1 MANQSKLIGTVIG
14 ALAAGAVLGLLF
26 APDKGSETRSKVKD
40 KSGKWADKMTD
51 LVKQAAKHMKEK
63 KMEAGGEFPAY

>member
-1 MANQSKLIGTVIG
+1 LIGTVIG

-26 APDKGSETRSKVKD
+26 APDKGSETRTKVKD

-51 LVKQAAKHMKEK
+51 LVKQAANI
-63 KMEAGGEFPAY
+63 